1 VIHDLASGIEA
12 TSSGARIRAM
22 LVDTRS
28 VLGALGA
35 DDALGP
41 AHRGSPD
48 VADLARAYRPVANA
62 TANAVGATR

>member
-1 VIHDLASGIEA
+1 
-12 TSSGARIRAM
+12 M